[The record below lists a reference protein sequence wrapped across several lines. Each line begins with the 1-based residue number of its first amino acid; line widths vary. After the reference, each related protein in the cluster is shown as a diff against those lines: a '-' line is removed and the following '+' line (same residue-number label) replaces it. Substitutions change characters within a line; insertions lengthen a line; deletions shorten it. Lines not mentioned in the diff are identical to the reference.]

1 DLTGSEREGRK
12 LAGDPQGRPA
22 LRAELIA
29 GGLVDFD
36 GLAQLPAALLARE
49 PQIAAGL
56 RARWPFVSVDEYQD
70 IDPVQYELVRALSGD
85 GAGLT
90 AIGDPDQAIYGFRG
104 ADVGIFGRFA
114 ADFPGATTV
123 ELPRTY
129 RSSPPIV
136 TAALQAIAPST
147 LLPSRTAAAVASG

>member
-1 DLTGSEREGRK
+1 M
-12 LAGDPQGRPA
+12 
-22 LRAELIA
+22 RAELIA
-29 GGLVDFD
+29 RGLVDFD
-36 GLAQLPAALLARE
+36 GLTELPAALLARE

-70 IDPVQYELVRALSGD
+70 IDPVQYELVRALAGD

-114 ADFPGATTV
+114 ADFPGP
-123 ELPRTY
+123 PRW
-129 RSSPPIV
+129 S
-136 TAALQAIAPST
+136 
-147 LLPSRTAAAVASG
+147 